1 VIGEGM
7 DARGQKSE
15 VGGQMTGV
23 GSQSMDGH
31 ELSNDRI
38 NE

>member
-1 VIGEGM
+1 MIELMIGK
-7 DARGQKSE
+7 GQKSE
-15 VGGQMTGV
+15 VGGQMTEV